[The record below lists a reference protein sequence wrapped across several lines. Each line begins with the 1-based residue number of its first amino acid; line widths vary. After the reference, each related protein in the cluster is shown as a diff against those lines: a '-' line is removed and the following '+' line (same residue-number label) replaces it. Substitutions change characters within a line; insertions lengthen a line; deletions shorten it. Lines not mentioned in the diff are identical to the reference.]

1 MGGTPVRGT
10 PPLRKANSALPARQ
24 QSPSR
29 GSPRGRGIQRGQS
42 SSAVTR
48 GAASPKIRGVSN
60 ATRAGPPAA
69 APMKPPVEKSPPK
82 VPAKPQTIDDIV
94 SKDNPKSRYKDFKEC
109 GRGTSG
115 IVYRA
120 TDSRTNEKVAIKE
133 MILEEQPNKEI
144 IINEILL
151 MRDCN
156 HRTIVNYID
165 SYLVDGALWVVM
177 EYVDGCD
184 LTQVVEV
191 CHPMKE
197 EHIAAITHEVL
208 SGLEH
213 LHQKG
218 IIHRDIKSDN
228 VMVAKNGRLKL
239 TDFGYGAQ
247 LTQEQ
252 ARRQTVV
259 GTPYWMAPEVIQDD
273 CQYDESAD
281 IWSTGVMCIEMI
293 DGLPP
298 YMDGGIPPLRA
309 LFL

>member
-1 MGGTPVRGT
+1 MEEGNFILFTFHFFFCS
-10 PPLRKANSALPARQ
+10 K
-24 QSPSR
+24 
-29 GSPRGRGIQRGQS
+29 
-42 SSAVTR
+42 
-48 GAASPKIRGVSN
+48 KI
-60 ATRAGPPAA
+60 
-69 APMKPPVEKSPPK
+69 
-82 VPAKPQTIDDIV
+82 
-94 SKDNPKSRYKDFKEC
+94 SKNIFFYFFSFFR
-109 GRGTSG
+109 TSG

-239 TDFGYGAQ
+239 SKKKKTKFYIFFVTT
-247 LTQEQ
+247 L
-252 ARRQTVV
+252 
-259 GTPYWMAPEVIQDD
+259 
-273 CQYDESAD
+273 
-281 IWSTGVMCIEMI
+281 
-293 DGLPP
+293 
-298 YMDGGIPPLRA
+298 
-309 LFL
+309 LFI